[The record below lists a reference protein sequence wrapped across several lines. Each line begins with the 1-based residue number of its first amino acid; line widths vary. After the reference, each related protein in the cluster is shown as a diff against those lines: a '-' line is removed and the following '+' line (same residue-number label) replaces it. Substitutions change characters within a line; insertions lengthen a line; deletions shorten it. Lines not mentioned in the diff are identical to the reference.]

1 MLSAH
6 EDLDIH
12 AAAARAA
19 IDGPDVKQIVGPS
32 ALAGDL
38 RRFVTLTWTLAVT
51 EFKLRFF
58 GSVLGYLWQLMRPL
72 MLFGVL
78 YVVFT
83 QFVSVSDQPLFPV
96 SLLLGIVLF
105 TFFAE
110 ATAGAVP
117 SVMVRENLVRKIH
130 FPRLAIPMAVV
141 LTATFNLGLNLIVV
155 YIFGLTLGIE
165 ARWTWL
171 ELPLLVALLMAFVVG
186 LATLLSALFVRFR
199 DVSPIWEVVL
209 QVMFYGAL
217 IIVPFETV
225 KEKLPT
231 VARLLMINPLA
242 AIVQQ
247 ARHAIV
253 DTHLPSAASALGGQ
267 FRILAPLGVIALT
280 LFVGVWYFSREA
292 PRVAE
297 DL

>member
-1 MLSAH
+1 VSATAPSPA
-6 EDLDIH
+6 H
-12 AAAARAA
+12 ATPQP
-19 IDGPDVKQIVGPS
+19 ISGPS
-32 ALAGDL
+32 ALTGDT
-38 RRFVTLTWTLAVT
+38 RRFIHLTWTLAVQ

-83 QFVSVSDQPLFPV
+83 QFVKVSDQKLFPV

-110 ATAGAVP
+110 ATAGAVS
-117 SVMVRENLVRKIH
+117 SVVDREQLVRKIH
-130 FPRLAIPMAVV
+130 FPRLAIPLSVV
-141 LTATFNLGLNLIVV
+141 LTATFNLLLNLLVV
-155 YIFGLTLGIE
+155 FIFGLSLGITV
-165 ARWTWL
+165 RWTWL
-171 ELPLLVALLMAFVVG
+171 ELPVLAVLLACFVVG
-186 LATLLSALFVRFR
+186 LAALLSAFYVRFR
-199 DVSPIWEVVL
+199 DVRPIWDVVL
-209 QVMFYGAL
+209 QMVFYGSM

-225 KEKLPT
+225 YDRFHTL
-231 VARLLMINPLA
+231 ARLLLANPLA

-253 DTHLPSAASALGGQ
+253 DPSIPGTGAAMGGWE
-267 FRILAPLGVIALT
+267 RGLAPLAIIVATTALG
-280 LFVGVWYFSREA
+280 LWVFNREA
-292 PRVAE
+292 PRIAE

>member
-1 MLSAH
+1 MSL
-6 EDLDIH
+6 
-12 AAAARAA
+12 R
-19 IDGPDVKQIVGPS
+19 PVTGPS
-32 ALAGDL
+32 ALGGDV
-38 RRFVTLTWTLAVT
+38 RRFVVLTRTLAVT

-72 MLFGVL
+72 MLFGIL

-83 QFVSVSDQPLFPV
+83 QFVNVSNQKLFPV

-117 SVMVRENLVRKIH
+117 SVIARENLVRKIH
-130 FPRLAIPMAVV
+130 FPRLAIPLSVV
-141 LTATFNLGLNLIVV
+141 LTACFNLCLNLVV
-155 YIFGLTLGIE
+155 VFIFGLTLGIR

-171 ELPLLVALLMAFVVG
+171 ELPILVGLLVVFAVG
-186 LATLLSALFVRFR
+186 LATLISALYVRFR
-199 DVSPIWEVVL
+199 DMSPIWEVVL
-209 QVMFYGAL
+209 QVTFYGAL

-225 KEKLPT
+225 RDKYPVVAKL
-231 VARLLMINPLA
+231 LLCNPLA

-253 DTHLPSAASALGGQ
+253 DPSYPTITAALGQAWRVVVPLGIT
-267 FRILAPLGVIALT
+267 FGILALGL
-280 LFVGVWYFSREA
+280 WYFRREA

>member
-1 MLSAH
+1 MSAST
-6 EDLDIH
+6 E
-12 AAAARAA
+12 RAPVA
-19 IDGPDVKQIVGPS
+19 IPQPIKGPS
-32 ALAGDL
+32 ALTGDT
-38 RRFVTLTWTLAVT
+38 RRFLHLTWTLAVQ

-83 QFVSVSDQPLFPV
+83 QFVKVSDQELFPV

-110 ATAGAVP
+110 ATAGAV
-117 SVMVRENLVRKIH
+117 SAVVDREQLVRKIH
-130 FPRLAIPMAVV
+130 FPRLAIPLAVV
-141 LTATFNLGLNLIVV
+141 VTASFNLVLNLVV
-155 YIFGLTLGIE
+155 VFIFGLSLGIE
-165 ARWTWL
+165 VRWTWL
-171 ELPLLVALLMAFVVG
+171 ELPFLVLLLGFFVVG
-186 LATLLSALFVRFR
+186 LAALLSAMFVRYR
-199 DVSPIWEVVL
+199 DVRPIWDVAL
-209 QVMFYGAL
+209 QVLFYASM

-225 KEKLPT
+225 YAQFHTL
-231 VARLLMINPLA
+231 ARILLVNPLA

-253 DTHLPSAASALGGQ
+253 DPNVPGVAANVVGGALWGLLPL
-267 FRILAPLGVIALT
+267 VITFAT
-280 LFVGVWYFSREA
+280 MVVGLWYFNRQA
-292 PRVAE
+292 PRIAE

>member
-1 MLSAH
+1 MTTA
-6 EDLDIH
+6 
-12 AAAARAA
+12 
-19 IDGPDVKQIVGPS
+19 GPRTPVGRPVSGPS
-32 ALAGDL
+32 AIAGDPH
-38 RRFVTLTWTLAVT
+38 RFYVLTRTLAVT

-83 QFVSVSDQPLFPV
+83 QFVKVSNQKLFPV

-110 ATAGAVP
+110 ATSGAVS
-117 SVMVRENLVRKIH
+117 SVVDRENLVRKIH
-130 FPRLAIPMAVV
+130 FPRLAIPLSVV
-141 LTATFNLGLNLIVV
+141 MTACFNLLLNILVV
-155 YIFGLTLGIE
+155 FIFGLTLGIR

-171 ELPLLVALLMAFVVG
+171 ELPFLLLLLVLFCTG
-186 LATLLSALFVRFR
+186 LAALLSALFVRFR
-199 DVSPIWEVVL
+199 DMRPIWEVVL
-209 QVMFYGAL
+209 QVLFYGSL

-225 KEKLPT
+225 QAKFPT
-231 VARLLMINPLA
+231 VAHLLMVNPLA

-247 ARHAIV
+247 ARHAVV
-253 DTHLPSAASALGGQ
+253 DSHVPGAAAALGGGS
-267 FRILAPLGVIALT
+267 RVLAPIGIAVLT
-280 LFVGVWYFSREA
+280 LALGLWYFAREA